1 MFVWPSTKLDIFG
14 RECSENRQDVVMYCE
29 NIIEKKGNYV
39 VAWRIHGRLENISSR
54 VEKYFTRSLHCT
66 REINLVSPRGQ

>member
-29 NIIEKKGNYV
+29 NIIEKKGNYM
-39 VAWRIHGRLENISSR
+39 VAWRISLLVLKNISLVR
-54 VEKYFTRSLHCT
+54 CT
-66 REINLVSPRGQ
+66 AHER